1 MQCAHSYFDWLSE
14 LPAIDVRFPRNKT
27 VLEGEQFTLRCLL
40 LGNKNNFNVTW
51 MKKSGN
57 ERSFPVAG
65 QNLTVNAT
73 RLDTGAYICEVTNG
87 VEAIVSP
94 IAYVTVC
101 CKCIDQGFQLTEP
114 SQGLFLNIKSAKIFP
129 FAVGVIITRS

>member
-1 MQCAHSYFDWLSE
+1 MFAMCSSYFDWLSE

-27 VLEGEQFTLRCLL
+27 VLEGEQFTLKCLP

-94 IAYVTVC
+94 IAYVTVW
-101 CKCIDQGFQLTEP
+101 CKCIDQGF
-114 SQGLFLNIKSAKIFP
+114 
-129 FAVGVIITRS
+129 